1 MSSILDR
8 DTFNCF
14 VRETHAELAGAAS
27 GPLAGLT
34 FGAKD
39 IYDVEGHRCTFGSPT
54 WLATHAPAKDTAVA
68 VRQLVAAGA
77 TLAGKTQTAE
87 LTYSLNGE
95 NVHYGSVLNPNAPG
109 RDTGGSSSGSA
120 AATAA
125 GLVDFALGSD
135 TGGSVRLPA
144 SFCGVYGMRP
154 SHGRVSLEGA
164 CPLGPSF
171 DTAGWFARDA
181 ALFEKIGRVLLGD
194 DAPAAVPGR
203 LLLAADAFQR
213 AGRTVGDALQG
224 AVAKVES
231 VLGKAEPVT
240 VAAEGLDDWGMNVFR
255 VIQAH
260 EAWQS
265 LGAWITEHKPALGPG
280 IKERFQWAST
290 VDRAMLLGAASKR
303 EEVSR
308 RMDRMLAGNAVLV
321 LPASPGIAP
330 KIGAPAAEIDDFR
343 ARALAILSIAGLARL
358 PQVSLP
364 MATLDGCPL
373 GISLIAARGNDTLLL
388 ELAKTLEHQIR

>member
-1 MSSILDR
+1 MHSILDR
-8 DTFNCF
+8 DTFNSF

-39 IYDVEGHRCTFGSPT
+39 IYDVEGHRCTFGNPT
-54 WLATHAPAKDTAVA
+54 WLETHAPAKQTAVA

-77 TLAGKTQTAE
+77 SLAGKTQTAE

-95 NVHYGSVLNPNAPG
+95 NIHYGSVLNPNAPG

-144 SFCGVYGMRP
+144 SFCGLYGMRP

-181 ALFEKIGRVLLGD
+181 ALFEKVGRVLLGD
-194 DAPAAVPGR
+194 DAPAAAPGR
-203 LLLAADAFQR
+203 LLLATDAFER
-213 AGRTVGDALQG
+213 AGSTVAGALG
-224 AVAKVES
+224 AAVAKVES
-231 VLGKAEPVT
+231 VLGKAEAVT
-240 VAAEGLDDWGMNVFR
+240 VATEGLDEWGMNVFR
-255 VIQAH
+255 VVQAH

-265 LGAWITEHKPALGPG
+265 LGAWITEHKPQIGPG
-280 IKERFQWAST
+280 VKERFAWAAT
-290 VDRAMLLGAASKR
+290 VDRGMLLAAASKR
-303 EEVSR
+303 EEITR
-308 RMDRMLAGNAVLV
+308 RMERLLAGNAVLV
-321 LPASPGIAP
+321 LPTSPGIAP

-343 ARALAILSIAGLARL
+343 ARALAILCIAGLARL
-358 PQVSLP
+358 PQVTLP
-364 MATLDGCPL
+364 LATLDGCPL
-373 GISLIAARGNDTLLL
+373 GLSLVAARGNDTMLLD
-388 ELAKTLEHQIR
+388 LARKLA